1 MKAAVFS
8 KSQNTAN
15 NFVNENYAT
24 RYVVLLTLSLT

>member
-15 NFVNENYAT
+15 NFVNENYSS
-24 RYVVLLTLSLT
+24 VLLLTLSLI